1 MVTNMSET
9 RFHGARTKEETDIT
23 KVISDI
29 DSSVIGVIVIADDA
43 DEDAFPLNTPT
54 LITRPQSMLG
64 KAGKTGT
71 LYKTLKAIS
80 DQVSTKI
87 IVVRVAAAKQPEG
100 DAEAE
105 TQSQLII
112 GGSDADGNYTGM
124 YALLTAEQKTQYRP
138 RILAVPEY
146 DTEEVTAQLCVIAKQ
161 LRAFVYASCYGC
173 NTLAEALKYRET
185 FASRELMP
193 IWPNYIAYNP
203 VSGENEVFPATA
215 YAVGLRAFIDN
226 QYGWHRSLSNVAVS
240 NVLGISK
247 DVFWALQA
255 EDSDAQTLNNAEIT
269 TIIKRNG
276 FRFWGNRTTDTN
288 EFVFEVY
295 TRTAQILA
303 DTIAEAQFETVDGP
317 LTPTNVKDVVSAI
330 NKKLSALVTAG
341 KLLGAEAWF
350 DTVDNPTS
358 TLIQGKVVIR
368 YKYTPVP
375 PMEDLTLIQTFTDEY
390 FEGAFS
396 SLGSN

>member
-23 KVISDI
+23 RVINDI
-29 DSSVIGVIVIADDA
+29 DSSVIGVIVVADDA
-43 DEDAFPLNTPT
+43 DEDAFPLNIPT

-80 DQVSTKI
+80 DQASAKI
-87 IVVRVAAAKQPEG
+87 IVVRVATAKPPEEG
-100 DAEAE
+100 KAAE

-124 YALLTAEQKTQYRP
+124 YALLTAEQKTGYRP
-138 RILAVPEY
+138 RVLAVPEY
-146 DTEEVTAQLCVIAKQ
+146 DTEEVTSQLCVIAKQ
-161 LRAFVYASCYGC
+161 LRAFVYAGCNGC
-173 NTLAEALKYRET
+173 NTLAEARQYRET
-185 FASRELMP
+185 FASRELML
-193 IWPNYIAYNP
+193 IWPNYIAYNQ
-203 VSGENEVFPATA
+203 VSGANEEFPAPA

-226 QYGWHRSLSNVAVS
+226 QYGWHRSLSNIAVS
-240 NVLGISK
+240 NVLGMSK

-255 EDSDAQTLNNAEIT
+255 EDSDAQTLNNDEIT

-288 EFVFEVY
+288 EFTFEVY

-350 DTVDNPTS
+350 DIVDNPTAN
-358 TLIQGKVVIR
+358 LIQGKVAIR